1 VSAAPFPNFP
11 NVAAAI
17 PRDDETSWPARQ
29 PLPPLR
35 QEVPGLPESL
45 LPTPLRPW
53 IVDEAERLGSCLEF
67 IAVPAIIGAG
77 SLLGRNL
84 TIHPKA
90 RDRWTVV
97 PNLWGC
103 VIGRPS
109 TMKSPSAAAAHSP
122 LRRLAGDALE
132 EFRAARA
139 VSKAR
144 VDILLAQRA
153 ALLKKAAKSA
163 VSEEFEGQICDL
175 DLKIAAAELA
185 ARRRRLIVNDATVEA
200 LVEILAQNPRGVL
213 VLRDELAGFLRMLER
228 DGHEADRP
236 FYIEAYE
243 GGVMGDFE
251 SDRISRGNIR
261 SVGPC
266 VSIFGA
272 IQPGR
277 IDRYVRGAVAGRAE
291 ADGFLQRFQLTVWPD
306 APGEGR
312 GVDREP
318 SKQAFAEVFRVFRVL
333 DLGTSRTFASVI
345 EDGSLPYLHFDAEA
359 QGIFNTWFEEHHRA
373 VRAPELEKTPAFE
386 EHLVKGRKMVP
397 ALALIFHAL
406 DVAAGIAQA
415 GPVSATALDLAVN
428 WGDFLR
434 THAEKLYAVELRENV
449 AAAHALASKLEEQAV
464 LDGMTV
470 NDIAERDWSGLAE
483 PSLVHA
489 ALDVLEPL
497 GWIQRKSQP
506 TSGRTRTV
514 VRIHPDFRRVP

>member
-1 VSAAPFPNFP
+1 VSAASFP
-11 NVAAAI
+11 NVADAF
-17 PRDDETSWPARQ
+17 PRDDEAPWPARQ

-35 QEVPGLPESL
+35 QEVPRLPESL
-45 LPTPLRPW
+45 LPPPLRAW
-53 IVDEAERLGSCLEF
+53 IVDEAERLGSCIEF
-67 IAVPAIIGAG
+67 IAIPAIIGAG

-122 LRRLAGDALE
+122 LRRLAAEALE
-132 EFRAARA
+132 AFKVARA
-139 VSKAR
+139 ISKAR
-144 VDILLAQRA
+144 VDLLSAQRS
-153 ALLKKAAKSA
+153 ALLKKAARA
-163 VSEEFEGQICDL
+163 GAGTAQVENDL
-175 DLKIAAAELA
+175 LELDSKIAAAELA

-200 LVEILAQNPRGVL
+200 LVEILAQNSRGVL
-213 VLRDELAGFLRMLER
+213 LLRDELAGFLRTLDRE
-228 DGHEADRP
+228 GHESDRP

-243 GGVMGDFE
+243 GGLMGDFE

-306 APGEGR
+306 APGDGR
-312 GVDREP
+312 GIDREP
-318 SKQAFAEVFRVFRVL
+318 NQQAFAEVFRVFRVL
-333 DLGTSRTFASVI
+333 DLGTSRTLGSI
-345 EDGSLPYLHFDAEA
+345 EEDGALPYLHFDPEA
-359 QGIFNTWFEEHHRA
+359 QEIFNAWLEEHHRA
-373 VRAPELEKTPAFE
+373 VRAPELERAPAFE

-514 VRIHPDFRRVP
+514 VRIHPELRRAT

>member
-1 VSAAPFPNFP
+1 MVGIATRPGPVS
-11 NVAAAI
+11 V
-17 PRDDETSWPARQ
+17 
-29 PLPPLR
+29 
-35 QEVPGLPESL
+35 
-45 LPTPLRPW
+45 
-53 IVDEAERLGSCLEF
+53 
-67 IAVPAIIGAG
+67 
-77 SLLGRNL
+77 
-84 TIHPKA
+84 
-90 RDRWTVV
+90 
-97 PNLWGC
+97 
-103 VIGRPS
+103 
-109 TMKSPSAAAAHSP
+109 SAAAAFSP
-122 LRRLAGDALE
+122 LRRLAAEALE
-132 EFRAARA
+132 EFKAAHA

-144 VDILLAQRA
+144 VDFLSAQRA
-153 ALLKKAAKSA
+153 DLLKKAARA
-163 VSEEFEGQICDL
+163 GAPSEEVEKALWEIDA
-175 DLKIAAAELA
+175 KIESAKSS

-200 LVEILAQNPRGVL
+200 LVEILSENPRGVL
-213 VLRDELAGFLRMLER
+213 VLRDELSGFLRSLER
-228 DGHEADRP
+228 DGHESDRP

-251 SDRISRGNIR
+251 SDRIARGNTR

-291 ADGFLQRFQLTVWPD
+291 ADGFLQRFQMTVWPD

-318 SKQAFAEVFRVFRVL
+318 NEKAFAEVLRVFRVL
-333 DLGTSRTFASVI
+333 NLGTSRTLGSVE

-359 QGIFNTWFEEHHRA
+359 QEMFNSWLEEHHRA
-373 VRAPELEKTPAFE
+373 VRLPELERAPAFE

-406 DVAAGIAQA
+406 DVAAGSVLA
-415 GPVSATALDLAVN
+415 GPVSAAALDLAVN

-449 AAAHALASKLEEQAV
+449 AAAHALAAKLEAQAV

-497 GWIQRKSQP
+497 GWIRRKSQS

-514 VRIHPDFRRVP
+514 VRIHPEFRRAAP

>member
-1 VSAAPFPNFP
+1 MSATPFP
-11 NVAAAI
+11 NVASAV
-17 PRDDETSWPARQ
+17 PRDDESSWPARQ

-35 QEVPGLPESL
+35 QEVPGLPVSL
-45 LPTPLRPW
+45 LPAALRPW

-84 TIHPKA
+84 TIRPKA

-109 TMKSPSAAAAHSP
+109 TMKSPSAAAAHAP
-122 LRRLAGDALE
+122 LRRIAADALE
-132 EFRAARA
+132 DYKAARA
-139 VSKAR
+139 ISKAR
-144 VDILLAQRA
+144 VDLLFAQRT
-153 ALLKKAAKSA
+153 ALLRKAAKNGA
-163 VSEEFEGQICDL
+163 ATEDFEGQLCDL
-175 DLKIAAAELA
+175 DAKMAAAELA
-185 ARRRRLIVNDATVEA
+185 GRRCRLIVNDATVEA

-228 DGHEADRP
+228 EGHEADRP

-251 SDRISRGNIR
+251 SDRISRGNVR

-266 VSIFGA
+266 VSMFGA

-277 IDRYVRGAVAGRAE
+277 IDRYVRGAVAGRGE

-318 SKQAFAEVFRVFRVL
+318 SKQAFEEVLRVFRVL
-333 DLGTSRTFASVI
+333 NLGTSRTFASVV
-345 EDGSLPYLHFDAEA
+345 EDGHLPYLHFDPEA

-397 ALALIFHAL
+397 ALSLIFHAL
-406 DVAAGIAQA
+406 DVAAGLVHA
-415 GPVSATALDLAVN
+415 GPVSASALDLAIN
-428 WGDFLR
+428 WSEFLGF
-434 THAEKLYAVELRENV
+434 HAEKLYAVELRENV
-449 AAAHALASKLEEQAV
+449 AAAHALAGKLEEQAV

-497 GWIQRKSQP
+497 GWIKRRTQP
-506 TSGRTRTV
+506 TTGRTKTV
-514 VRIHPDFRRVP
+514 VHIHPDLRRVP